1 MEVLKK
7 LNIEVPTDPAIPYL
21 GIYLRKRKIYVYKK
35 T

>member
-21 GIYLRKRKIYVYKK
+21 GTDAKK
-35 T
+35 TKI

>member
-21 GIYLRKRKIYVYKK
+21 GIDPEKTKI
-35 T
+35 